1 MKEKI
6 KKKTFLLIYVTE
18 LLVEIHLKVP
28 IIQSLHGELAI
39 YIHLW

>member
-1 MKEKI
+1 MKEKR

-18 LLVEIHLKVP
+18 LLVEIHLKMP
-28 IIQSLHGELAI
+28 IIPCIHGELAI